1 MRSRATDK
9 HQAILNAA
17 VRVFSQKGFFQSKV
31 SEIAREAGVADGTI
45 YLYFKNKD
53 DLLTSIFA
61 IKMKEVITTFREA
74 ISLEK
79 DAVSRFKCLIRM
91 HLAAFQAYPELAAVF
106 QVELRQSSRFMREYE
121 KDELRQYMDL
131 IGEIVEQ
138 GQQEGTLR
146 SDVQTGL
153 VKRLIF
159 GTLDD
164 IVSTWVLA
172 GMHYDLES
180 LAEPVTDL
188 FFHGIS
194 VERTKSAT
202 QEAGGKPE

>member
-79 DAVSRFKCLIRM
+79 DAVSRFKCLIHM

-138 GQQEGTLR
+138 GQREGTLR
-146 SDVQTGL
+146 PELQVGL

-194 VERTKSAT
+194 VKRTESAT